1 MGTKRH
7 KLSVSIG
14 DDYCLLGIVSDEP
27 DYKIGWLFNQQ
38 LDASFA
44 RGEDL
49 FVFNKKLNEEH
60 AVSVFLYHDERK
72 MLTYRLISNR
82 LPAGY
87 FLSDLKQIDYV
98 LHIQGEVNPDE
109 IGELIQ
115 RIGSIDSVRM
125 CVPVDLKRI
134 KEQDRL
140 QLW

>member
-1 MGTKRH
+1 MGKKRH
-7 KLSVSIG
+7 KLSISIG

-44 RGEDL
+44 RDEDL
-49 FVFNKKLNEEH
+49 LVFNKKVDEEH
-60 AVSVFLYHDERK
+60 AVSVFVYHDERK
-72 MLTYRLISNR
+72 MLTYRLIGNR

-98 LHIQGEVNPDE
+98 LHIQGAVDPDA
-109 IGELIQ
+109 ISELIR

-125 CVPVDLKRI
+125 CVPVDLGRI
-134 KEQDRL
+134 KEQDKL